1 VLVASFYEEDYAVTV
16 FRILNR
22 DIKIN
27 FNNLTVREK
36 LNPTSIYNAYLE
48 VYKSL
53 GSQ

>member
-1 VLVASFYEEDYAVTV
+1 MLVASFYEEEYAETV
-16 FRILNR
+16 FKILNR

-27 FNNLTVREK
+27 LNNLTVREK
-36 LNPTSIYNAYLE
+36 FKPASIYNAYLE